1 MPMIRRRYN
10 FLVVSL
16 LHADGGE
23 SYVTVGVPFDSKME
37 AKFPAEG
44 LDSLGWGFVVFPQKC
59 Q

>member
-1 MPMIRRRYN
+1 MIQ

-16 LHADGGE
+16 LHNGGGE

-44 LDSLGWGFVVFPQKC
+44 FESLGWGFVVFPQKC

>member
-1 MPMIRRRYN
+1 MIRRGYN
-10 FLVVSL
+10 FWLLAFFVLVV
-16 LHADGGE
+16 GK

-44 LDSLGWGFVVFPQKC
+44 FESLGWGFVVFPQKC